1 MQSRNLIDAVRL
13 AHGGLDVQS
22 LDVLPV
28 LLEEG
33 HKEVDRNHDVGVH
46 LVVRHL
52 DVRSGDTEGQHL
64 LELEL
69 DSGTDAVNLLDDV
82 LTVLE
87 QGRELTELVHGRSKQ
102 TGDLLKDG
110 LGSKEEAVLAGKLL
124 DLLLVL
130 VEGLEGLNVHARDA
144 SGLGGLDVLGIT
156 KDAARETRAGHVG
169 QLDRTSETL
178 VLLRVIVLQ
187 HNLELDGLAELAL
200 LGRGLIEDGLDGF
213 LKGLCWDFAHIDSGT
228 PVSGE

>member
-1 MQSRNLIDAVRL
+1 MQSRNLEDAVRL

-87 QGRELTELVHGRSKQ
+87 QGRELTELVHGMP
-102 TGDLLKDG
+102 
-110 LGSKEEAVLAGKLL
+110 AALA
-124 DLLLVL
+124 
-130 VEGLEGLNVHARDA
+130 A
-144 SGLGGLDVLGIT
+144 STCL
-156 KDAARETRAGHVG
+156 ASPRM
-169 QLDRTSETL
+169 
-178 VLLRVIVLQ
+178 Q
-187 HNLELDGLAELAL
+187 HERR
-200 LGRGLIEDGLDGF
+200 GRGTFGSLIEPANACPSACRSSSAQPGAR
-213 LKGLCWDFAHIDSGT
+213 WSR
-228 PVSGE
+228 